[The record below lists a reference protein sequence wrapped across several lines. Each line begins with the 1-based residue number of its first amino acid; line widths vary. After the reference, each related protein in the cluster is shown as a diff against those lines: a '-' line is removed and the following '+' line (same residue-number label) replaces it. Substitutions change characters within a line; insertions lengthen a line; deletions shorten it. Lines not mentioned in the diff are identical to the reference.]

1 MLTNRGVGVAL
12 LAVITALALPAAR
25 AQDACNRKCLQDI
38 ADRYLAALVAHDP
51 TKAPLAASVR
61 ITENGQNLGTEH
73 GLWKTAAGSAQFRLY
88 FADPEQGAVGFIGQL
103 MENDS
108 PVPVALRLKVVN
120 GQVTQAETIV
130 ARNTPFA
137 KADGFTTPNPV
148 LLADVNAADRVS
160 RAQMIRIADSY
171 FTGLDTEHSAKNVR
185 FDPGCQRREDGNV
198 TANSGD
204 PKASAMQK
212 LGCKAQFDTGFS
224 VIVTK
229 VRDRR
234 YPIVDVERG
243 LVYAQVFFD
252 HHGTIASFKM
262 DGKDVAV
269 PADYRRP
276 KSFQI
281 GELFKIEKGQIRQIE
296 AVLVDVPYG
305 MTSGWGKS
313 NAPGSAVPT
322 SAPAGCD
329 HDCLVGFVDKYLA
342 ALLRHDPG
350 KDLFAAHARFTENAQ
365 PLPLG
370 AALWQTASAGPQGY
384 KLVIA
389 DPRTGNVGF
398 YILMQENGNPIWLS
412 GRLKVQGQK
421 ISELETA
428 IVRKGV
434 SFGKFDRTAVSPLW
448 NQVLKPTEQQ
458 PRQQLIDIANK
469 YFDALDH
476 HLVDSVPFDD
486 DCFRVEN
493 GVQTAGPP
501 VAPAAALA
509 MGGSTA
515 PAPVPSARPAGPNG
529 RPLPDVGHTGCRGN
543 INSNMWQYITQIQPR
558 RCDTVDVERGEVQC
572 IVLFH
577 QDGEVPGTNVPG
589 YGYMKYSGATRR
601 PFDTLIPEVFKVRN
615 GKIIEIEA
623 TMPSLPFGSTT
634 GWK

>member
-1 MLTNRGVGVAL
+1 MQSNRGIGGAL
-12 LAVITALALPAAR
+12 LAVLCALALPAAR
-25 AQDACNRKCLQDI
+25 AQDSCNRQCLQDI

-51 TKAPLAASVR
+51 SKAPLAAGVR
-61 ITENGQNLGTEH
+61 ITENGQNLGTAH
-73 GLWKTAAGSAQFRLY
+73 GLWKTAAANAKFRLY
-88 FADPEQGAVGFIGQL
+88 FADPQHGAVGFLGQL

-108 PVPVALRLKVVN
+108 PVPVALRLKVLN
-120 GQVTQAETIV
+120 GQVTEAETIV

-137 KADGFTTPNPV
+137 KADGFATPEPV
-148 LLADVNAADRVS
+148 LLANLDAADRVS
-160 RAQMIRIADSY
+160 RADLIRIADSY
-171 FTGLDTEHSAKNVR
+171 FTGLDTDHSARNIR
-185 FDPGCQRREDGNV
+185 FDSRCQRREDGNV
-198 TANSGD
+198 TANSAD

-252 HHGTIASFKM
+252 HNGTIPSFTM
-262 DGKDVAV
+262 DGKQVAV

-281 GELFKIEKGQIRQIE
+281 GELFKIDKGQIRQIE

-305 MTSGWGKS
+305 MQSGWGKS
-313 NAPGSAVPT
+313 RAPGNAVTASASP
-322 SAPAGCD
+322 GCD

-350 KDLFAAHARFTENAQ
+350 KGLFAADARFTENAQ

-389 DPRTGNVGF
+389 DPQTGSVGF

-412 GRLKVQGQK
+412 GRVKVRAQK
-421 ISELETA
+421 ITELETA

-448 NQVLKPTEQQ
+448 DQILKPAEQR
-458 PRQQLIDIANK
+458 PRKELISIANK

-476 HLVDSVPFDD
+476 HLVDSVPFDA

-515 PAPVPSARPAGPNG
+515 PAPVPGARPPGPNG

-558 RCDTVDVERGEVQC
+558 RCETVDVERGEVQC

-601 PFDTLIPEVFKVRN
+601 PFDTLIPELFKVKN

>member
-1 MLTNRGVGVAL
+1 MLNRGVGVAL
-12 LAVITALALPAAR
+12 LVVLGSLLVPAAR
-25 AQDACNRKCLQDI
+25 AQDSCNRQCLQDI

-51 TKAPLAASVR
+51 TKAPLAATVR
-61 ITENGQNLGTEH
+61 ITENGQNLGTRH
-73 GLWKTAAGSAQFRLY
+73 GLWKTAAGNATFRLY
-88 FADPEQGAVGFIGQL
+88 FADPQQGAVGFIGQL

-120 GQVTQAETIV
+120 GRVTQAETIV

-137 KADGFTTPNPV
+137 KADGFATPKPV
-148 LLADVNAADRVS
+148 LLADVPAADRVS
-160 RAQMIRIADSY
+160 REEMIRIADSY
-171 FTGLDTEHSAKNVR
+171 FTGLDTDHAANNVH

-198 TANSGD
+198 TANSTD

-212 LGCKAQFDTGFS
+212 LGCQAQFDTGFS

-252 HHGTIASFKM
+252 HNGTVASFKM
-262 DGKDVAV
+262 NGKAVEV
-269 PADYRRP
+269 PADFRRP

-281 GELFKIEKGQIRQIE
+281 GELFKIQKGRIRQIE
-296 AVLVDVPYG
+296 AVVLDVPYG
-305 MTSGWGKS
+305 MKSGWGKS
-313 NAPGSAVPT
+313 AVAGTAVSPPV
-322 SAPAGCD
+322 PADCD
-329 HDCLVGFVDKYLA
+329 HDCLVGFVDQYLA

-350 KDLFAAHARFTENAQ
+350 KDLFAADARFTENAQ

-370 AALWQTASAGPQGY
+370 TALWQTASAGPHGY
-384 KLVIA
+384 ELVIA
-389 DPRTGNVGF
+389 DPQTGNVGF

-412 GRLKVQGQK
+412 GRLKVLAGK
-421 ISELETA
+421 ITELETA

-434 SFGKFDRTAVSPLW
+434 SFGKFDRTAISPLW
-448 NQVLKPTEQQ
+448 NQILKPDERR
-458 PRQQLIDIANK
+458 PRKQLIAIANK

-476 HLVDSVPFDD
+476 HLVDSVPFDA

-515 PAPVPSARPAGPNG
+515 PAPVPSARRAGPNG

-558 RCDTVDVERGEVQC
+558 RCETVDVERGEVQC

-589 YGYMKYSGATRR
+589 YGYLKYSGATRR
-601 PFDTLIPEVFKVRN
+601 PFDTLIPEVFKVKN
-615 GKIIEIEA
+615 GKIVEIEA